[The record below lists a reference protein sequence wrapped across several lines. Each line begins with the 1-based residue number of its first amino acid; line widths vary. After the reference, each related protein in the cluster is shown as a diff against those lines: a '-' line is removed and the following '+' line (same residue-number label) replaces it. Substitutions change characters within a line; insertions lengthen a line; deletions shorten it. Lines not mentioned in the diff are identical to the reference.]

1 MVVCYLLLQ
10 ADSEGPYPHLLR
22 RLLRHTEVADPQ
34 LIGSPGMQL
43 PVNPVQR
50 TRRLCITD
58 RGARHISTHHT
69 AQAHA
74 AHQSLDSTTRRCHT
88 FACQLPPHLVGT
100 IHLHIGL
107 PDAFNLRHK
116 CLVAMSPGAALVRLA
131 QQRCMSSVSRRDNL
145 QDLAERLDPEGI
157 ALLVNKGSHNFSR
170 RSSYAGAKNAL
181 VSFSISL
188 DRRSSLIS
196 RTSSL
201 TCWASAVVTPSR
213 LPAYTSARL
222 TYSFRIRG
230 TQPISGAMDS
240 MAAHSDGYS
249 PRCSCTILTA
259 RSRTS
264 GEKLFVFFMAQ
275 SSQSVE
281 AFQKLLEAGPVVDHS
296 AAFSVELQQ
305 PAALL

>member
-1 MVVCYLLLQ
+1 MHPLQGGQFHGFPDLPRSTAVNQLGLAQPVDGLAKALSWLSPLLPTDGSMP
-10 ADSEGPYPHLLR
+10 ASTSRSEYRMLTYYAPR
-22 RLLRHTEVADPQ
+22 SLRHIKLLSRSCWRAYRARSSASSTNSVRHRTTHSPADDAPGKHIDDEGYVQTTLPGRDVSEVADPQ

-201 TCWASAVVTPSR
+201 TC
-213 LPAYTSARL
+213 
-222 TYSFRIRG
+222 
-230 TQPISGAMDS
+230 
-240 MAAHSDGYS
+240 
-249 PRCSCTILTA
+249 
-259 RSRTS
+259 
-264 GEKLFVFFMAQ
+264 
-275 SSQSVE
+275 
-281 AFQKLLEAGPVVDHS
+281 
-296 AAFSVELQQ
+296 
-305 PAALL
+305 